1 MNTFILS
8 LQEYIA
14 TEILAAGDQ
23 AKQSKRKARKPDEE
37 EMDSTTQRV
46 T

>member
-14 TEILAAGDQ
+14 TEILDQ